1 MGLFF
6 SLDKHAVLY
15 FVLFTLNMLYCI
27 LSGRLFIA
35 RFFLA
40 KHAALYFYQVA
51 FTRASLRGRTRT
63 PKEEEEEEEEA
74 PFPVSLI
81 ILVNLLSKPVF

>member
-1 MGLFF
+1 MNGIFF
-6 SLDKHAVLY
+6 SLAKRAVLY

-63 PKEEEEEEEEA
+63 PKEEEEEA